1 MIITIGR
8 QVGSGGRLVGRILA
22 QRLGLEFYDREI
34 LQIASKESGI
44 KGEFFEQSD
53 ERNSLWSR
61 FTSFFMSDHLLP
73 AENCLSPQ
81 SLFRFQSEAIRK
93 AATDA
98 EANGK
103 GAIFVGRCSD
113 YVLRDMANRID
124 VFITADIAN
133 RIRRVQHYYEVT
145 EEEAAKKI
153 SDMERARAEYYNF
166 YTEKTWGEAKG
177 YHLSLDSTHI
187 SLEQV
192 ADLIESYARMS
203 GIMPEKKE

>member
-1 MIITIGR
+1 MDSHFVVT
-8 QVGSGGRLVGRILA
+8 VS
-22 QRLGLEFYDREI
+22 
-34 LQIASKESGI
+34 
-44 KGEFFEQSD
+44 
-53 ERNSLWSR
+53 
-61 FTSFFMSDHLLP
+61 HLLVFSPRLCPFLFDLVP
-73 AENCLSPQ
+73 AHFLYCESVSQ
-81 SLFRFQSEAIRK
+81 FRLFRFQSEAIRK
-93 AATDA
+93 AAADA

-203 GIMPEKKE
+203 GIMPKKKE